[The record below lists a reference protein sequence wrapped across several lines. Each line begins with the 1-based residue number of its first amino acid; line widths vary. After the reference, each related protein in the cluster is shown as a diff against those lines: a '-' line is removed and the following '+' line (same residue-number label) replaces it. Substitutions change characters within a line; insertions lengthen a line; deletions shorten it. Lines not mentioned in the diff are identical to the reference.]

1 MTGTSKVLSAVAL
14 VVLLLMS
21 LAGSLFAAGYAFS
34 DLPLWQ
40 PILGSLLWLAI
51 AVGLTFVVL
60 RFPEVAVQVM
70 LAVTAVVALLI
81 VLDGTLG
88 IFRRDELGPVATV
101 LLLAVLVPL
110 AFLGLRRPVLAALML
125 ATLALVQLLGAG
137 LIRSGVGDDAPFVAL
152 LRGSSGIVVLPTL
165 LAAALF
171 LVAGLL
177 AHDSWRLHP
186 AHGARM
192 AH

>member
-21 LAGSLFAAGYAFS
+21 LAGSLFAAGYAFT
-34 DLPLWQ
+34 DLPLWL

-101 LLLAVLVPL
+101 LLLAVFVPL

-137 LIRSGVGDDAPFVAL
+137 LIRSGVGDGAPFVAL

-186 AHGARM
+186 THGARM